1 MIIIKNLNDNLSYS
15 CRVIPDF
22 FGRLVDAYDI
32 GNNRI
37 LKSNE
42 IRIIGINEIDS
53 PTIDAES
60 KTTVKNGGLTV
71 GRDEMGRFTR
81 GHKYAK
87 GGSVSKRD
95 ELAKLMEEVLENK
108 HYKRKDGTYV
118 LAKELVAEAMIDELV
133 NTRDSKIFTAIME
146 RIYGKARQDIGF
158 NGAITHKGLTDEEKE
173 KVRRIFKKFEG

>member
-22 FGRLVDAYDI
+22 FGLSRPGYDI
-32 GNNRI
+32 GNNTI
-37 LKSNE
+37 LEENQ

-146 RIYGKARQDIGF
+146 RIYGKVRQDIGF
-158 NGAITHKGLTDEEKE
+158 AGAIVHDKFTQEDIDR
-173 KVRRIFKKFEG
+173 VNRIFKN

>member
-1 MIIIKNLNDNLSYS
+1 MIIIKNLNNNLSYS
-15 CRVIPDF
+15 CRIIEDF
-22 FGRLVDAYDI
+22 FGLSRPGYDI
-32 GNNRI
+32 GNNII
-37 LKSNE
+37 LEENQ
-42 IRIIGINEIDS
+42 IRIIGVNEIDS
-53 PTIDAES
+53 PTIDVES
-60 KTTVKNGGLTV
+60 NLSLVNGKSMEF
-71 GRDEMGRFTR
+71 RDEKGRFTR

-146 RIYGKARQDIGF
+146 RIYGKVRQDIGF
-158 NGAITHKGLTDEEKE
+158 AGAIVHDKFTQEDIDRVNK
-173 KVRRIFKKFEG
+173 IFKN